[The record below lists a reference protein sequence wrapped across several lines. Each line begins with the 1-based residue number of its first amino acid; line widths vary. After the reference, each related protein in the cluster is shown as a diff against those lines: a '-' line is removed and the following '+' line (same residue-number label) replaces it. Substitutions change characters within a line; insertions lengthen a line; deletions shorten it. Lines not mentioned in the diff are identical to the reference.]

1 LASLLLQKNPYTVAS
16 VLLLLLVR
24 DVPGMPAVASV
35 PSIAITLLLLVCD
48 VAGMFALVGVPSVAN
63 SI

>member
-24 DVPGMPAVASV
+24 ASV